1 MLKKFLIHI
10 WAYDYHAKFEVLSE
24 DNAIS
29 LEESILDKLGDK
41 SIKWESEGMFRDTP
55 HRITYEDVIMTEDL
69 YKQKRSLEL
78 RWQLEYEQSG
88 KYTLNMVEIDNTIKG
103 IITEIKLEES
113 KIADRENAIE
123 RSAAQV
129 SVAT

>member
-1 MLKKFLIHI
+1 
-10 WAYDYHAKFEVLSE
+10 
-24 DNAIS
+24 
-29 LEESILDKLGDK
+29 
-41 SIKWESEGMFRDTP
+41 
-55 HRITYEDVIMTEDL
+55 MTEGL

-88 KYTLNMVEIDNTIKG
+88 KYTLNMVEIDNAIKG

-123 RSAAQV
+123 SSAAQV